1 MFLLFFLS
9 SSPETLNLGCKVSP
23 ATIIFGGYHYNPMTV
38 YDVQTLRT
46 SAEMS
51 AVAELA
57 YTDLSGTPR
66 IEAFTPLLLEKE
78 PVFALPY
85 SRTDLARCLEEDS
98 HVSLTFSDSRLARV
112 GWSPL
117 TVEGRME
124 VTPDTEGDLFLEEPL
139 YWELRKFW
147 PSRQL
152 IGSLV
157 LRRDNWWY
165 VSRLILRFT
174 ETGTPRPI
182 TRRTETDQGALAWK
196 DGENI
201 SSDTVRVDDWDSEH
215 PLVSPLSQ
223 EELPGNTL
231 AALLYHDFSVPDRE
245 QHAALNLTGTLNN
258 GRFSV
263 THREGTRT
271 LEKRPGLIA
280 RWRAQ
285 KDVERRCKAGLKDP
299 EWGER

>member
-1 MFLLFFLS
+1 MLLLFSFPGPPKLRIFGYEA
-9 SSPETLNLGCKVSP
+9 SPG
-23 ATIIFGGYHYNPMTV
+23 TIIFAGYHYNPMTV
-38 YDVQTLRT
+38 YDTQTLRT
-46 SAEMS
+46 SSETA

-57 YTDLSGTPR
+57 YTDLSGTLR
-66 IEAFTPLLLEKE
+66 IEALTPLLFEKE

-85 SRTDLARCLEEDS
+85 ARADLARCLENDPR
-98 HVSLTFSDSRLARV
+98 VSLTFSDSRLARV

-124 VTPDTEGDLFLEEPL
+124 VTPDPEGDFFLEEPL
-139 YWELRKFW
+139 YWELRKYG
-147 PSRQL
+147 PSRPL

-174 ETGTPRPI
+174 EVGAPRPV
-182 TRRTETDQGALAWK
+182 TRRTEPDQGVLAWK

-201 SSDTVRVDDWDSEH
+201 FSDTVRVDDWDSAH
-215 PLVSPLSQ
+215 PLVSPLSR
-223 EELPGNTL
+223 EEPPDNVPAT
-231 AALLYHDFSVPDRE
+231 LLYHAFSVPDRE
-245 QHAALNLTGTLNN
+245 QRASLNLTGTLNN
-258 GRFSV
+258 GRLSV
-263 THREGTRT
+263 THREGART

-285 KDVERRCKAGLKDP
+285 KDLERMCKAGLRSK
-299 EWGER
+299 EVL

>member
-1 MFLLFFLS
+1 
-9 SSPETLNLGCKVSP
+9 
-23 ATIIFGGYHYNPMTV
+23 MTV
-38 YDVQTLRT
+38 YDIQTLRT
-46 SAEMS
+46 SAEMA

-57 YTDLSGTPR
+57 YTGPDGPR
-66 IEAFTPLLLEKE
+66 IEALTPLLLEKE
-78 PVFALPY
+78 PVFALTY
-85 SRTDLARCLEEDS
+85 ARTDLARCLENDPR
-98 HVSLTFSDSRLARV
+98 VSLTFSDSRLARV

-117 TVEGRME
+117 TVEGALE
-124 VTPDTEGDLFLEEPL
+124 VVPDPEGDLFLEEPL

-165 VSRLILRFT
+165 VPRLILRFT

-182 TRRTETDQGALAWK
+182 TRRTEPDHGVLAWRR
-196 DGENI
+196 DRYIFSN
-201 SSDTVRVDDWDSEH
+201 TVRVDDWDSERS
-215 PLVSPLSQ
+215 LVSSLSQ
-223 EELPGNTL
+223 EELPENVP

-245 QHAALNLTGTLNN
+245 QRASLNLTGTLNN
-258 GRFSV
+258 GRLSV
-263 THREGTRT
+263 AHREGTRT

-285 KDVERRCKAGLKDP
+285 KDLERRCKAGL
-299 EWGER
+299 ESRGV

>member
-1 MFLLFFLS
+1 
-9 SSPETLNLGCKVSP
+9 
-23 ATIIFGGYHYNPMTV
+23 MTV

-46 SAEMS
+46 SAEMA

-57 YTDLSGTPR
+57 YTGPDGIPR
-66 IEAFTPLLLEKE
+66 VEALTPLLLEKE

-85 SRTDLARCLEEDS
+85 ARTDLARCLESDPR
-98 HVSLTFSDSRLARV
+98 VSLTFSDSRLARV

-124 VTPDTEGDLFLEEPL
+124 VTPDPEGDVFLEEPL

-174 ETGTPRPI
+174 ETGIPRPV
-182 TRRTETDQGALAWK
+182 TRRTEPDQGVLAWK
-196 DGENI
+196 EAGI
-201 SSDTVRVDDWDSEH
+201 VSSDTVRVDDWDSDRQ
-215 PLVSPLSQ
+215 LVSSLSQ
-223 EELPGNTL
+223 KELPNNVP

-245 QHAALNLTGTLNN
+245 QRASLNFTGTLND
-258 GRFSV
+258 GRLSV
-263 THREGTRT
+263 THREGTRN

-285 KDVERRCKAGLKDP
+285 KDLERRCKAGL
-299 EWGER
+299 EGRGV